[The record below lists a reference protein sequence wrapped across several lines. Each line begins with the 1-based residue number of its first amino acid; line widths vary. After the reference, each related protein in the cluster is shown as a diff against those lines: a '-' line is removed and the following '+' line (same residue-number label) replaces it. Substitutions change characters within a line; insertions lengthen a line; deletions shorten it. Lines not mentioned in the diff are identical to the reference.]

1 MPEPTH
7 LPRKIFISYR
17 HGQHDDFVERI
28 WDHLAG
34 RFGHDNVFMDFG
46 SIPLFSSFPD
56 SIRQKI
62 LNCDALVAIIDS
74 TWVEVL
80 KERLE
85 SGKTDWVRTEIS
97 LALHEG
103 KVIAP
108 ICIKGAQPPEP
119 DALPDDMRRMHDF
132 QAAVLNSGRHFLDNI
147 QPIMDAIERQIQY
160 QIEARKVVTPDIQAR
175 VDVIEMIQQFEAAED
190 RGDMESAFDWL
201 HRIRLSG
208 QMPSFY
214 PVDEYIE
221 RVQVERERQRAEKDY
236 QLIRMLAERA
246 ERGREGRDRVWKA
259 IQEFWTKFQGYDP
272 DELASRF
279 RPITGQLNLALEPAT
294 VLAEG
299 SISSGKEIHFNAV
312 VHGTSSTST
321 PELTIDDAF
330 FNELA
335 QIDTAEAEQQFD
347 TEELELAALSP
358 DSSAEL
364 TLDQART
371 LGLLDNL

>member
-62 LNCDALVAIIDS
+62 LDCDALVAIIDS

-80 KERLE
+80 KERLD

-160 QIEARKVVTPDIQAR
+160 QIEARKVVAPDIQAR
-175 VDVIEMIQQFEAAED
+175 VNVIEMIQRFEAAED
-190 RGDMESAFDWL
+190 RGDMESAFEWL
-201 HRIRLSG
+201 HQIKLSG

-279 RPITGQLNLALEPAT
+279 RPEPVPKLDIHQPILGSVTITPSPAIMTASASIGGVGISEKSLDQSLADGSFFESLNKTDESQFLLLENAS
-294 VLAEG
+294 E
-299 SISSGKEIHFNAV
+299 SI
-312 VHGTSSTST
+312 
-321 PELTIDDAF
+321 ELSDAK
-330 FNELA
+330 
-335 QIDTAEAEQQFD
+335 QI
-347 TEELELAALSP
+347 P
-358 DSSAEL
+358 
-364 TLDQART
+364 LDQART

>member
-1 MPEPTH
+1 MPEPAH
-7 LPRKIFISYR
+7 PPRKIFISYR

-28 WDHLAG
+28 WDHLAA

-62 LNCDALVAIIDS
+62 LDCEALVAIIDS

-80 KERLE
+80 KERLD

-147 QPIMDAIERQIQY
+147 QPIMEAIEHQIQY
-160 QIEARKVVTPDIQAR
+160 QIEARKVVTPDIEAR
-175 VDVIEMIQQFEAAED
+175 IDVIEMIRQFEAAED
-190 RGDMESAFDWL
+190 RGDMESAYEWL
-201 HRIRLSG
+201 HRIKSSG

-236 QLIRMLAERA
+236 QWIRKLAERA

-279 RPITGQLNLALEPAT
+279 RPQDIVIQVEPAIAT
-294 VLAEG
+294 AT
-299 SISSGKEIHFNAV
+299 A
-312 VHGTSSTST
+312 HGAYAYVTGT
-321 PELTIDDAF
+321 PAAQTLELTDAF
-330 FNELA
+330 FDQLA
-335 QIDTAEAEQQFD
+335 QVDATQADQQFD
-347 TEELELAALSP
+347 TAELELAAPSP
-358 DSSAEL
+358 DSPAEL